1 MSDSFG
7 PHPSD
12 NPSLGAGQVG
22 RFGFTTL
29 LPPHGIGRRLEAS
42 N

>member
-1 MSDSFG
+1 MTDSFG

-22 RFGFTTL
+22 RVGFTTL
-29 LPPHGIGRRLEAS
+29 LPPWEEVGS
-42 N
+42 Q